1 MGWFALSFHNPN
13 EGLNNETSENRA
25 FSKRHPFPPHPGL
38 VSLGGFPRY
47 FTEFSAMSCPCAD
60 CKCRR
65 ATRPR
70 QREVDPV
77 VTAVTRR
84 FHERSAEGM
93 ETYGVTMA
101 DNPAPTRS
109 WIIDA
114 QEELMD
120 AILYLERLKT
130 DFADE

>member
-1 MGWFALSFHNPN
+1 
-13 EGLNNETSENRA
+13 
-25 FSKRHPFPPHPGL
+25 
-38 VSLGGFPRY
+38 
-47 FTEFSAMSCPCAD
+47 MSCPCAD
-60 CKCRR
+60 CQRRR
-65 ATRPR
+65 ATHR
-70 QREVDPV
+70 REVDPV
-77 VTAVTRR
+77 VAAVTRR

-93 ETYGVTMA
+93 QHYGVTMA
-101 DNPAPTRS
+101 DNTASTKQ